1 MRSVVTI
8 FAIWC
13 AGLGAAAQ
21 FGKISVAYTD
31 LGAVYQDWP
40 GVWIGLMVSIV
51 GLVGLVFGTT
61 AGLLVARIGARR
73 AMTLALLTGAAVSLL
88 QSFLPPFPLMMLTRV
103 IEGASHL
110 AIVVVGPTV
119 VAAVAGQARQ
129 GAAMTLWSSFFGL
142 TFAVLA
148 WIGPGILEAGGVP
161 LLFRLHAAWMLVF
174 ALVLAALMPKDVAVH
189 RTGPRKSLWA
199 EHVAIY
205 ASPFIAAPATGFVC
219 YTITYVAVLTL
230 LPGAMDRDWGPLA
243 GVAMP
248 LVSIGVSLTL
258 GVWLLTRVPAVRLVQ
273 GGFAVALVAALVLW
287 AVWGHGAGG
296 QGAGGQGAGEF
307 AAAMGI
313 GAGLGLLQ
321 GASFASIPQLN
332 ARSEDRA
339 RAAGAIAQMG
349 NVGTVTGTP
358 LLALLMA
365 QAGGTGLPLFV
376 LGFSALGIA
385 IGVWQA
391 RRRAVACQATV
402 GPISRESS

>member
-1 MRSVVTI
+1 MRSFLTI
-8 FAIWC
+8 FALWC

-21 FGKISVAYTD
+21 FGKISVAYAD
-31 LGAVYQDWP
+31 LGQVYADWP

-73 AMTLALLTGAAVSLL
+73 AMVAALGVGAAVSLL
-88 QSFLPPFPLMMLTRV
+88 QSLLPSYPVMMASRIV
-103 IEGASHL
+103 EGGSHL

-119 VAAVAGQARQ
+119 IAAVAGKARQ

-148 WIGPGILEAGGVP
+148 WIGPGILDAGGVT
-161 LLFRLHAAWMLVF
+161 LLFRLHAVWMLVF
-174 ALVLAALMPKDVAVH
+174 AAVLAGLMPKDAAEA
-189 RTGPRKSLWA
+189 RTGPRKGLLA
-199 EHVAIY
+199 EHLAIY

-230 LPGAMDRDWGPLA
+230 LPGAMDAGWGPLT

-258 GVWLLTRVPAVRLVQ
+258 GVWLLGRVPAVRLVQ
-273 GGFAVALVAALVLW
+273 GGFAVALAAALMLW
-287 AVWGHGAGG
+287 AVWG
-296 QGAGGQGAGEF
+296 QGALEF
-307 AAAMGI
+307 AAALGI
-313 GAGLGLLQ
+313 GAGLGLVQ

-332 ARSEDRA
+332 DSGEDRA

-349 NVGTVTGTP
+349 NLGTVTGTP
-358 LLALLMA
+358 LLALLML
-365 QAGGTGLPLFV
+365 QAGGTGLALFV
-376 LGFSALGIA
+376 FGFSGAGLA
-385 IGVWQA
+385 IVAWQA
-391 RRRAVACQATV
+391 RRRIGA
-402 GPISRESS
+402 

>member
-1 MRSVVTI
+1 MRSFLTI

-21 FGKISVAYTD
+21 FGKISVAYAD
-31 LGAVYQDWP
+31 LGVAYAAWP

-73 AMTLALLTGAAVSLL
+73 AMVGALLVGAAVSLV
-88 QSFLPPFPLMMLTRV
+88 QSLLPPFALMMASRV
-103 IEGASHL
+103 VEGGSHL

-119 VAAVAGQARQ
+119 IAAVAGRARQ

-148 WIGPGILEAGGVP
+148 WIGPGILQAGGVP
-161 LLFRLHAAWMLVF
+161 LLFRLHAVWMLVF
-174 ALVLAALMPKDVAVH
+174 AGVLEGLMPRDVAAVS
-189 RTGPRKSLWA
+189 TGPRKSLLA
-199 EHVAIY
+199 EHLAIY

-230 LPGAMDRDWGPLA
+230 LPGAMDQGWGPLA

-258 GVWLLTRVPAVRLVQ
+258 GVWLLGRVPAVRLVQ
-273 GGFAVALVAALVLW
+273 GGFAVALVAALGLW
-287 AVWGHGAGG
+287 MFWG
-296 QGAGGQGAGEF
+296 QGALEF
-307 AAAMGI
+307 AAALLM
-313 GAGLGLLQ
+313 GAGLGLVQ

-332 ARSEDRA
+332 ASGEDRA

-349 NVGTVTGTP
+349 NLGTVTGTP
-358 LLALLMA
+358 LLALLML
-365 QAGGTGLPLFV
+365 QAGGTGLALFV
-376 LGFSALGIA
+376 FGFSALGI
-385 IGVWQA
+385 GVHAVQA
-391 RRRAVACQATV
+391 RRRKSA
-402 GPISRESS
+402 S